1 MPDLLE
7 PPTPDITIQEMAAQS
22 GLSEYTLRFYE
33 RIGLIPAIPRDRSS
47 GHRRYPP
54 DLARRIENL
63 ACLRATGMSVDAIRQ
78 YLQLLEEGDAA
89 AAQQKKLF
97 AAQKAVLEREAV
109 LLKKRLAYLDAK
121 VAFWEAREKGDKQAL
136 ACISDIMPD
145 LIRELN
151 ESGSK

>member
-7 PPTPDITIQEMAAQS
+7 GPTADITIQEMAVQS

-33 RIGLIPAIPRDRSS
+33 RIGLIPPIPRDRSS

-54 DLARRIENL
+54 KLARRIENL
-63 ACLRATGMSVDAIRQ
+63 ACLRATGMSVDAIRH
-78 YLQLLEEGDAA
+78 YLALLEKGDIAA
-89 AAQQKKLF
+89 AEQVKLF
-97 AAQKAVLEREAV
+97 SVQKAVLEREAG
-109 LLKKRLAYLDAK
+109 LLQKRIAYLDAK
-121 VAFWEAREKGDKQAL
+121 IAFWEARGAGDNEAL
-136 ACISDIMPD
+136 AQIAEIMPD

>member
-1 MPDLLE
+1 MCFGVDASSLGGILGE
-7 PPTPDITIQEMAAQS
+7 GQVIENGGS
-22 GLSEYTLRFYE
+22 VELS
-33 RIGLIPAIPRDRSS
+33 IADSQGDRSS